1 MESTR
6 RYQALYF
13 VFYASFSGFVAFRN
27 VLLEGMGMSGVQM
40 GLVGSLWIIGGVVAQ
55 PVWGLVADYTQSPKR
70 ILAIAATLSAV
81 AILSYPLGELL
92 PVRAFLVI
100 AVGTLAYSATRA
112 PIVPISNSL
121 VLGRGFD
128 YGYVRSFGSIAFGL
142 TVLVVGFALSW
153 FAATLVVYLYVVGMV
168 AFVTLVVGLP
178 DVEETVL
185 DGDLGAKAA
194 GLLRQPQ
201 FLTVLLAAFLLG
213 TVSTAGAAFFS
224 VYMRAVGLG
233 DGFTG
238 VAWALKTV
246 AEAILFVTIGRTA
259 LSYGSIVALGG
270 ASFAVGYALLASM
283 PTLAP
288 VLLANLGLG
297 AGIAFL
303 YFALVNLAHT
313 CAPEGLHSTAQTL
326 LTSIGVGAG
335 GAIGQSAAGWL
346 VDSVGVQRMYLF
358 LAGGALL
365 LVLAG
370 VTVRS
375 ITADTAGTA
384 DTA

>member
-27 VLLEGMGMSGVQM
+27 VLLEGMGMSGIQM
-40 GLVGSLWIIGGVVAQ
+40 GIVGSLWVVGGVLAQ
-55 PVWGLVADYTQSPKR
+55 PIWGFVADYTQSPKR
-70 ILAIAATLSAV
+70 ILAVAATLSAF
-81 AILSYPLGELL
+81 AILSYPLGESL
-92 PVRAFLVI
+92 PVQAFLVI
-100 AVGTLAYSATRA
+100 AVGTLAYSVTRA

-121 VLGRGFD
+121 VLRQGFD
-128 YGYVRSFGSIAFGL
+128 YGYVRSFGSIAFGM
-142 TVLVVGFALSW
+142 TVLVIGFALSW
-153 FAATLVVYLYVVGMV
+153 FTTTLVVYLYVVGMV
-168 AFVTLVVGLP
+168 AFVSLVVGLP
-178 DVEETVL
+178 DDEESVF
-185 DGDLGAKAA
+185 DGDLGAKAI

-201 FLTVLLAAFLLG
+201 FLAVLLAAFLLG

-246 AEAILFVTIGRTA
+246 AEAVLFVTIGRTA

-270 ASFAVGYALLASM
+270 MSFAVGYAFLAQM

-288 VLLANLGLG
+288 VLFANLGLG
-297 AGIAFL
+297 AGIALL
-303 YFALVNLAHT
+303 YFALVNLTHT

-326 LTSIGVGAG
+326 LMSVGVGAG
-335 GAIGQSAAGWL
+335 GAVGQSTAGWL
-346 VDSVGVQRMYLF
+346 VDAVGVQRMYLF

-365 LVLAG
+365 IVLSG
-370 VTVRS
+370 VTVRT
-375 ITADTAGTA
+375 IAADTA
-384 DTA
+384 